1 MSVGV
6 SAGYGGIEVGTEV
19 EHEKREKHT
28 STMCK
33 GMTITF
39 QIRKVLIHRPWMEI
53 GILQNPTLGIAGLKA
68 GAWSTGK
75 LEPNNTGQFPLLPT
89 AMIVAKNIIIEF
101 DESSLECKET
111 MERMKISVSVSNITV
126 LQLKFFFIIITA
138 YD

>member
-39 QIRKVLIHRPWMEI
+39 QIRKVLIHCPWMEI
-53 GILQNPTLGIAGLKA
+53 GILQNPTLGIAGLEA

-89 AMIVAKNIIIEF
+89 AMIVAKNVIIEF

-126 LQLKFFFIIITA
+126 RVAIKVFFHNH
-138 YD
+138 YCL

>member
-6 SAGYGGIEVGTEV
+6 SAGYGPVKVGTDV
-19 EHEKREKHT
+19 EHEKREKHA

-53 GILQNPTLGIAGLKA
+53 GILQNPTLGIAGLEK
-68 GAWSTGK
+68 GGWSTGE

-89 AMIVAKNIIIEF
+89 AMIVAKNVIIKF
-101 DESSLECKET
+101 DESSSESMET
-111 MERMKISVSVSNITV
+111 MERMKTSVSVSNITV
-126 LQLKFFFIIITA
+126 LQ
-138 YD
+138 

>member
-1 MSVGV
+1 ME
-6 SAGYGGIEVGTEV
+6 AGYGPVTVGAEV
-19 EHEKREKHT
+19 EHETRKKHT

-68 GAWSTGK
+68 GGWSTGK

-89 AMIVAKNIIIEF
+89 AMIVAKNVIIKF
-101 DESSLECKET
+101 DESNSESNET
-111 MERMKISVSVSNITV
+111 MKRMKTSVSVSNITV
-126 LQLKFFFIIITA
+126 LQ
-138 YD
+138 

>member
-1 MSVGV
+1 ME
-6 SAGYGGIEVGTEV
+6 AGYGGVTVGAEM

-53 GILQNPTLGIAGLKA
+53 GILQNPTLGITGLEAG
-68 GAWSTGK
+68 GWSTGK

-89 AMIVAKNIIIEF
+89 AMIVAKNVIIKF
-101 DESSLECKET
+101 DKSSLEAMET
-111 MERMKISVSVSNITV
+111 MKRMKTSVSVSNITV
-126 LQLKFFFIIITA
+126 LQ
-138 YD
+138 

>member
-6 SAGYGGIEVGTEV
+6 EAGYGPVTVGAEVG
-19 EHEKREKHT
+19 HETREKHA
-28 STMCK
+28 SMMCK

-53 GILQNPTLGIAGLKA
+53 GILQNPTLGIAGLEA

-89 AMIVAKNIIIEF
+89 AMIVAKNVIIKF
-101 DESSLECKET
+101 DESSSESNET
-111 MERMKISVSVSNITV
+111 MKRMKTSVSVSNITV
-126 LQLKFFFIIITA
+126 LQ
-138 YD
+138 